1 MKIGILALQGD
12 VEAHADTLARLGL
25 EAVPV
30 RRAGELGDV
39 AALVIPGGE
48 STTFSRLIEHQGLHE
63 PLRAFA
69 ADHPVM
75 GTCAGLV
82 LMARDPDDARVTPL
96 GLLDIRVSRNA
107 YGRQIHSFT
116 TTLEGEATG
125 PVKAVFIRAPR
136 IETVGPGVEI
146 LLEHED
152 SPVLVAEGP
161 HLGCAFH
168 PELAGDPRIH
178 ALWLGRAGLLERRGN
193 AA

>member
-1 MKIGILALQGD
+1 VKIGILALQGD
-12 VEAHADTLARLGL
+12 VEAHAGTLARLDL

-30 RRAGELGDV
+30 RRAAELADI

-48 STTFSRLIEHQGLHE
+48 STTMSRLIEREGLYE
-63 PLRAFA
+63 PLREFA
-69 ADHPVM
+69 AGHPVL

-82 LMARDPDDARVTPL
+82 LMARDPGDARVTPL

-125 PVKAVFIRAPR
+125 PVRAVFIRAPK
-136 IETVGPGVEI
+136 IEALGPGVET
-146 LLEHED
+146 LLVHEGV
-152 SPVLVAEGP
+152 PVLVAQGS
-161 HLGCAFH
+161 HMGCAFH
-168 PELAGDPRIH
+168 PELTGDPRIH
-178 ALWLGRAGLLERRGN
+178 ALWLQRAGLLERQGN

>member
-1 MKIGILALQGD
+1 MRIGILALQGD
-12 VEAHADTLARLGL
+12 VEAHAGTLARLGL
-25 EAVPV
+25 EAAPV
-30 RRAGELGDV
+30 RRGDELEDI

-48 STTFSRLIEHQGLHE
+48 STTMSRLIERQGLHA
-63 PLRAFA
+63 PLREFA

-116 TTLEGEATG
+116 ATLDGEATG

-136 IETVGPGVEI
+136 VEATGPGVET
-146 LLEHED
+146 LLEHEG

-161 HLGCAFH
+161 HFGCAFH

-178 ALWLGRAGLLERRGN
+178 ALWLRRAGLLEDQERV
-193 AA
+193 A